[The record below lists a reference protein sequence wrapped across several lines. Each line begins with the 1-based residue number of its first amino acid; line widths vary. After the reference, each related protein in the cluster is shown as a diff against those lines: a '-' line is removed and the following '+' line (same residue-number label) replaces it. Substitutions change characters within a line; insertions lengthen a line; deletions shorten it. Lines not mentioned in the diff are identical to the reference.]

1 MGIWEDK
8 KYIKKIGYGIG
19 QYYEKTK
26 EELAKIVKLD
36 YLCDRKWEQNDEM
49 EYNGTK
55 IIRRADLSQC
65 KEALIIV
72 FTGSSWGYQSIQNDL
87 DELGMDYIHVDEILG
102 TCRYLNGKMLKEKYP
117 DGIYED
123 HRNNKIYFD
132 ASLSDKL
139 TIAIQGHANTL
150 RIAPDVLIG
159 SLSICFGN
167 NGFCTIGK
175 NTEII
180 GAKFYVAD
188 AKIEIGEDC
197 LLSTEITLRTHDA
210 HHIFDMDTHQR
221 VNSPKDILIRD
232 NVWIGYRVILLGGAD
247 IGKGSVV
254 GANSVTSGK
263 FGSHKII
270 VGAPARVIR
279 ENICWSRE
287 NTEYFNRS
295 CLEECISQEAF
306 KYMD

>member
-117 DGIYED
+117 EGIYED
-123 HRNNKIYFD
+123 
-132 ASLSDKL
+132 
-139 TIAIQGHANTL
+139 
-150 RIAPDVLIG
+150 
-159 SLSICFGN
+159 
-167 NGFCTIGK
+167 
-175 NTEII
+175 
-180 GAKFYVAD
+180 
-188 AKIEIGEDC
+188 
-197 LLSTEITLRTHDA
+197 
-210 HHIFDMDTHQR
+210 QR
-221 VNSPKDILIRD
+221 
-232 NVWIGYRVILLGGAD
+232 
-247 IGKGSVV
+247 
-254 GANSVTSGK
+254 
-263 FGSHKII
+263 FH
-270 VGAPARVIR
+270 
-279 ENICWSRE
+279 
-287 NTEYFNRS
+287 
-295 CLEECISQEAF
+295 
-306 KYMD
+306 M